1 MGKIHLPKIIENLAF
16 RVAALEDIDILCEL
30 LFELFSQEVEFTPN
44 KEVQQKALKTI
55 ILNENIGDIYVAT
68 INEKVV
74 AMVNILYTISTA
86 LGTKVAIFE
95 DFIVDRNYRNQG
107 IGENLIDFVFEDLN
121 AKNFS
126 RITLL
131 TDNDNLKAHKFY
143 EKKGF
148 IKSSMVP
155 FRKSF

>member
-1 MGKIHLPKIIENLAF
+1 MPKIIENLAF

-30 LFELFSQEVEFTPN
+30 LFELFSQEIEFTPN

-55 ILNENIGDIYVAT
+55 ILDENIGDIYVAT

-86 LGTKVAIFE
+86 LGNKVAIFE

-107 IGENLIDFVFEDLN
+107 IGENLIDFVFEDLK

-148 IKSSMVP
+148 VKSSMVP

>member
-1 MGKIHLPKIIENLAF
+1 MPKIIEDLSF
-16 RVAALEDIDILCEL
+16 RTAKIEDIDILCEL
-30 LFELFSQEVEFTPN
+30 LFELFSQEVEFVPN
-44 KEVQQKALKTI
+44 KEVQETALKTI

-68 INEKVV
+68 IQNRVV

-95 DFIVDRNYRNQG
+95 DFIVDKNHRNQG
-107 IGENLIDFVFEDLN
+107 IGEKLIDFVFEDLK
-121 AKNFS
+121 AKNIS

-131 TDNDNLKAHKFY
+131 TDNDNIKAHRFY

-148 IKSSMVP
+148 VKSSMVP
-155 FRKSF
+155 FRKLI

>member
-1 MGKIHLPKIIENLAF
+1 LPKIIENLAF

-95 DFIVDRNYRNQG
+95 DFIVDKNYRNQG
-107 IGENLIDFVFEDLN
+107 IGENLIDFVFEDLK

-148 IKSSMVP
+148 VKSSMVP

>member
-30 LFELFSQEVEFTPN
+30 LFELFSQEIEFTPN

-74 AMVNILYTISTA
+74 SMVNILYTISTA

-107 IGENLIDFVFEDLN
+107 IGENLIDFVFEDLK

-148 IKSSMVP
+148 VKSSMVP

>member
-55 ILNENIGDIYVAT
+55 ISDENMGDIYVAT

>member
-16 RVAALEDIDILCEL
+16 RVAKIDDIDTLCEL

-44 KEVQQKALKTI
+44 KEIQQKALKTI
-55 ILNENIGDIYVAT
+55 ILDENIGDIYVAT

-107 IGENLIDFVFEDLN
+107 IGENLIDFVFEDLK

-148 IKSSMVP
+148 VKSSMVP

>member
-1 MGKIHLPKIIENLAF
+1 MPKIVENLDF
-16 RVAALEDIDILCEL
+16 RVAALEDIDTLCEL
-30 LFELFSQEVEFTPN
+30 LFELFSQEVEFSPN

-55 ILNENIGDIYVAT
+55 IEDENIGDIYVAT
-68 INEKVV
+68 INKKVV

-95 DFIVDRNYRNQG
+95 DFIVDKNYRNQG
-107 IGENLIDFVFEDLN
+107 IGENLIDFVFEDLKV
-121 AKNFS
+121 KNFS

-148 IKSSMVP
+148 VKSSMVP

>member
-1 MGKIHLPKIIENLAF
+1 MLNLGF
-16 RVAALEDIDILCEL
+16 RTAKLEDIDILCEL

-74 AMVNILYTISTA
+74 PMVNILYTISTA
-86 LGTKVAIFE
+86 LGNKVAIFE
-95 DFIVDRNYRNQG
+95 DFIVDKNYRNQG
-107 IGENLIDFVFEDLN
+107 IGENLIDFVFEDLK

-148 IKSSMVP
+148 VKSSMVP

>member
-1 MGKIHLPKIIENLAF
+1 MPKIIENLAF
-16 RVAALEDIDILCEL
+16 RVAVIEDIDTLCEL

-55 ILNENIGDIYVAT
+55 ISDENIGDIYVAT

-107 IGENLIDFVFEDLN
+107 IGENLIDFVFEDLK

-148 IKSSMVP
+148 VKSSMVP

>member
-1 MGKIHLPKIIENLAF
+1 VGKIHLPKIIENLAF
-16 RVAALEDIDILCEL
+16 RVAKIDDIDTLCEL

-44 KEVQQKALKTI
+44 KEIQQKALKTI
-55 ILNENIGDIYVAT
+55 ILDENIGDIYVAT

-86 LGTKVAIFE
+86 LGNQVAIFE
-95 DFIVDRNYRNQG
+95 DFIVDKNYRNQG

>member
-1 MGKIHLPKIIENLAF
+1 MHNLEF
-16 RVAALEDIDILCEL
+16 RPAKLEDLEILCEL

-44 KEVQQKALKTI
+44 KEVQEKALKTI
-55 ILNENIGDIYVAT
+55 ILDENIGDIYVAT
-68 INEKVV
+68 IEEKLV

-86 LGTKVAIFE
+86 LGNQVAIFE
-95 DFIVDRNYRNQG
+95 DFIVDKNYRNQG
-107 IGENLIDFVFEDLN
+107 IGENLIDFVFEDLK

>member
-1 MGKIHLPKIIENLAF
+1 MHNLNF
-16 RVAALEDIDILCEL
+16 RTAKLEDLEILCEL

-55 ILNENIGDIYVAT
+55 ILSENIGDIYVAT
-68 INEKVV
+68 IEEKVV

-86 LGTKVAIFE
+86 LGNKVAIFE
-95 DFIVDRNYRNQG
+95 DFIVDKNFRNQG
-107 IGENLIDFVFEDLN
+107 IGEKLIDFVFEDLK
-121 AKNFS
+121 AKNIQ

-131 TDNDNLKAHKFY
+131 TDSDNIKAHRFY

-148 IKSSMVP
+148 VKSSMTP
-155 FRKSF
+155 FRKSI

>member
-86 LGTKVAIFE
+86 LGNQVAIFE
-95 DFIVDRNYRNQG
+95 DFIVDKNYRNQG

>member
-1 MGKIHLPKIIENLAF
+1 MLNLAF
-16 RVAALEDIDILCEL
+16 RTAKLKDIDILCEL

-55 ILNENIGDIYVAT
+55 IVDENIGDIYVAT

-86 LGTKVAIFE
+86 LGNQVAIFE
-95 DFIVDRNYRNQG
+95 DFIVDKSYRNQG
-107 IGENLIDFVFEDLN
+107 IGENLIDFVFEDLK

-143 EKKGF
+143 KKKGF
-148 IKSSMVP
+148 VKSSMVP

>member
-1 MGKIHLPKIIENLAF
+1 MGKTHLPKIIENLAF

-55 ILNENIGDIYVAT
+55 ILDENIGDIYVAT

-74 AMVNILYTISTA
+74 SMVNILYTISTA

-107 IGENLIDFVFEDLN
+107 IGENLIDFVFEDLK

>member
-1 MGKIHLPKIIENLAF
+1 MPKIIENLAF

-30 LFELFSQEVEFTPN
+30 LFELFSQEIEFTPN

-74 AMVNILYTISTA
+74 SMVNILYTISTA

-121 AKNFS
+121 AKKFS

-148 IKSSMVP
+148 VKSSMVP

>member
-30 LFELFSQEVEFTPN
+30 LFELFSQEIEFTPN

-55 ILNENIGDIYVAT
+55 ILNENICDIYVAT

-74 AMVNILYTISTA
+74 SMVNILYTISTA

-107 IGENLIDFVFEDLN
+107 IGENLIDFVFEDLK

-148 IKSSMVP
+148 VKSSMVP

>member
-16 RVAALEDIDILCEL
+16 RVAKIDDIDTLCDL

-55 ILNENIGDIYVAT
+55 ILNENIGDVYVAT
-68 INEKVV
+68 INENVV

-86 LGTKVAIFE
+86 LGNKVAIFE

-107 IGENLIDFVFEDLN
+107 IGENLIDFVFEDLK

-148 IKSSMVP
+148 VKSSMVP

>member
-1 MGKIHLPKIIENLAF
+1 MPKIIENLVF
-16 RVAALEDIDILCEL
+16 RVAALEDINILCEL

-55 ILNENIGDIYVAT
+55 ITDENIGDIYVAT

-86 LGTKVAIFE
+86 LGNQVAIFE
-95 DFIVDRNYRNQG
+95 DFIVDINHRNQG
-107 IGENLIDFVFEDLN
+107 IGENLIDFVFEDLK

-131 TDNDNLKAHKFY
+131 TDNDNLKVHKFY

-148 IKSSMVP
+148 VKSSMVP

>member
-1 MGKIHLPKIIENLAF
+1 VEKIHLLNLAF
-16 RVAALEDIDILCEL
+16 RTAKLEDIDILCEL

-55 ILNENIGDIYVAT
+55 IVDENIGDIYVAT

-86 LGTKVAIFE
+86 LGNQVAIFE
-95 DFIVDRNYRNQG
+95 DFIVDKSYRNQG
-107 IGENLIDFVFEDLN
+107 IGENLIDFVFEDLK

-143 EKKGF
+143 KKKGF
-148 IKSSMVP
+148 VKSSMVP

>member
-1 MGKIHLPKIIENLAF
+1 MGKTHLPKIIENLAF

-30 LFELFSQEVEFTPN
+30 LFELFSQEIEFTPN

-74 AMVNILYTISTA
+74 SMVNILYTISTA

-107 IGENLIDFVFEDLN
+107 IGENLIDFVFEDLK

-148 IKSSMVP
+148 VKSSMVP

>member
-1 MGKIHLPKIIENLAF
+1 MGKTHLPKIIENLAF

-55 ILNENIGDIYVAT
+55 ISDENIGDIYVAT

-95 DFIVDRNYRNQG
+95 DFIVDKNYRNQG

>member
-1 MGKIHLPKIIENLAF
+1 MGKTHLPKIIENLAF

-30 LFELFSQEVEFTPN
+30 LFELFSQEIEFTPN

-55 ILNENIGDIYVAT
+55 ILDENIGDIYVAT

-86 LGTKVAIFE
+86 LGNKVAIFE
-95 DFIVDRNYRNQG
+95 DFIVDKNYRNQG
-107 IGENLIDFVFEDLN
+107 IGENLIDFVFEDLK

>member
-1 MGKIHLPKIIENLAF
+1 MPKIIENLAF
-16 RVAALEDIDILCEL
+16 RVAKIDDIDTLCEL

-55 ILNENIGDIYVAT
+55 ISDENIGDIYVAT

>member
-1 MGKIHLPKIIENLAF
+1 MPKIIENLDF

>member
-1 MGKIHLPKIIENLAF
+1 MGKIHLPKIIENLVF
-16 RVAALEDIDILCEL
+16 RVAALEDIDTLCEL

-86 LGTKVAIFE
+86 LGNKVAIFE
-95 DFIVDRNYRNQG
+95 DFIVDKNYRNQG
-107 IGENLIDFVFEDLN
+107 IGENLIDFVFEDLK

-148 IKSSMVP
+148 VKSSMVP

>member
-1 MGKIHLPKIIENLAF
+1 MPKIIENLAF

-30 LFELFSQEVEFTPN
+30 LFELFSQEIEFTPN

-74 AMVNILYTISTA
+74 SMVNILYTISTA

-107 IGENLIDFVFEDLN
+107 IGENLIDFVFEDLK

-148 IKSSMVP
+148 VKSSMVP

>member
-1 MGKIHLPKIIENLAF
+1 MGKIHLPKIIENLVF
-16 RVAALEDIDILCEL
+16 RIAKLEDIDILCEL

-55 ILNENIGDIYVAT
+55 ITDENIGDIYVAT

-86 LGTKVAIFE
+86 LGNKVAIFE
-95 DFIVDRNYRNQG
+95 DFIVDINHRNQG
-107 IGENLIDFVFEDLN
+107 IGENLIDFVFEDLK

-148 IKSSMVP
+148 VKSSMVP

>member
-1 MGKIHLPKIIENLAF
+1 MGKIHLPKIIENLVF
-16 RVAALEDIDILCEL
+16 RVAALEDIDTLCEL

-55 ILNENIGDIYVAT
+55 ITDENIGDIYVAT

-86 LGTKVAIFE
+86 LGNQVAIFE
-95 DFIVDRNYRNQG
+95 DFIVDKNYRNQG
-107 IGENLIDFVFEDLN
+107 IGENLIDFVFEDLK

-148 IKSSMVP
+148 VKSSMVP

>member
-30 LFELFSQEVEFTPN
+30 LFELFSQEIEFTPN

-74 AMVNILYTISTA
+74 SMVNILYTISTA

>member
-1 MGKIHLPKIIENLAF
+1 MGKTHLPKIIENLAF
-16 RVAALEDIDILCEL
+16 RVAKIDDIDTLCEL

-74 AMVNILYTISTA
+74 SMVNILYTISTA

-107 IGENLIDFVFEDLN
+107 IGENLIDFVFEDLK

-148 IKSSMVP
+148 VKSSMVP